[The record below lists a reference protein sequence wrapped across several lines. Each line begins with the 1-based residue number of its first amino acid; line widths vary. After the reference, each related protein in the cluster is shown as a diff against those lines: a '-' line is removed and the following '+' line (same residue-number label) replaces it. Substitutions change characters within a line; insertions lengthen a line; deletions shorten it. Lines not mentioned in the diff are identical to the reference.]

1 MSMGLVGRKC
11 GMTRIFLE
19 TGESVPVTVVEVPK
33 NCVTQVKTEARD
45 GYSALQITAGTA
57 KISRTNK
64 SIAGVYK
71 KAGIESGAF
80 LMEFPLNA
88 EDCADIKLGHE
99 FNVDLFEE
107 GQKVDVTSVSR
118 GKGFAGVI
126 KRHNFQMQDATH
138 GNSLAH
144 RAPGSIGQCQTPG
157 RVFKGKKM
165 AGQMGNV
172 KVTVQNQPI
181 IKVDLE
187 RQLLLIRGTIPGAP
201 GARVVIKKAVKD
213 PKKKGGAK

>member
-11 GMTRIFLE
+11 GMTRVFLE
-19 TGESVPVTVVEVPK
+19 SGESVPVTVLEIPK

-45 GYSALQITAGTA
+45 GYTALQITAGSA
-57 KISRTNK
+57 KVSRTNQ
-64 SIAGVYK
+64 SIAGIYK
-71 KAGIESGAF
+71 KAGIETGAF
-80 LMEFPLNA
+80 LMEFRMP
-88 EDCADIKLGHE
+88 ADECQEIKPGHE

-172 KVTVQNQPI
+172 RCTVQNQRI
-181 IKVDLE
+181 VKVDLE
-187 RQLLLIRGTIPGAP
+187 RQLILVRGAVPGAP
-201 GARVVIKKAVKD
+201 GARVIIKKAIKD
-213 PKKKGGAK
+213 PKKKGGLK